1 MKNRKVLVQVLAGV
15 MALVMVLGLVLSL
28 LPTHASAA
36 QSSSE
41 IKQQINALKSEQQDL
56 WNQMDALEAEQDEN
70 WESIEEM
77 VAQKDNIDQQ
87 VSLLHTEIININEQ
101 ITNYSL
107 LIAEKQSELDT
118 AQEKLAQL
126 NEENKARIQAMEEE
140 GTMSYWSVLFKA
152 NSFTDLL
159 DRLNMIEEIA
169 EADEKRLAEMDTA
182 AKEVAAAREEL
193 EAEKIELETSRTEL
207 DATQAELDE
216 KRAEAD
222 EILTELNAK
231 DRELQEQYNK
241 MAEEEAAV
249 SASIAASEQAY
260 TAALKAEEEARRQ
273 QEAAQNAANSSS
285 SSSGSTSS
293 GSDSSN
299 SSSSGSTSSGS
310 SSSSSES
317 WITPCSYVSLTSPY
331 GWRVHPI
338 TGQNSFHNGVDLANS
353 QGTPIYA
360 ARSGTVTT
368 TTYSGAY
375 GYYVT
380 INHGDG
386 YSTLYAHMTHYIVS
400 AGQYVSQG
408 QVIGYMGST
417 GWSTGAHLHYTIYY
431 NGSTVNPAGY
441 L

>member
-1 MKNRKVLVQVLAGV
+1 MKNRKLIVQVLAGV

-28 LPTHASAA
+28 LPSHVHAA
-36 QSSSE
+36 SSSE
-41 IKQQINALKSEQQDL
+41 IKQQINSLKSEQQDL
-56 WNQMDALEAEQDEN
+56 WAQMDELEAQQDEN

-87 VSLLHTEIININEQ
+87 VSLLHTEVININEQ

-107 LIAEKQSELDT
+107 LIADKQAELDEAT
-118 AQEKLAQL
+118 AKLEKL

-169 EADEKRLAEMDTA
+169 AADEARLEAMDAA

-193 EAEKIELETSRTEL
+193 EAEKIELEASREEL
-207 DATQAELDE
+207 DATQIMLDE
-216 KRAEAD
+216 RRAEAD
-222 EILTELNAK
+222 ALLTELNAK
-231 DRELQEQYNK
+231 DRELQEMYDE
-241 MAEEEAAV
+241 MAAEEAAV
-249 SASIAASEQAY
+249 SASIAAREQEY

-273 QEAAQNAANSSS
+273 QEAAQNAANNNASSNASSPSNES
-285 SSSGSTSS
+285 SSSGSTE
-293 GSDSSN
+293 
-299 SSSSGSTSSGS
+299 SSGSTPN
-310 SSSSSES
+310 SEG

-331 GWRVHPI
+331 GWRTHPI
-338 TGQNSFHNGVDLANS
+338 TGKNSFHNGIDLANS

-360 ARSGTVTT
+360 SRSGTVTT
-368 TTYSGAY
+368 ATYNGAY

-386 YSTLYAHMTHYIVS
+386 YSSLYAHMTHYIVGS
-400 AGQYVSQG
+400 GEYVSQG

-417 GWSTGAHLHYTIYY
+417 GWSTGPHLHYTIYY
-431 NGSTVNPAGY
+431 NGNTVNPAGY
-441 L
+441 I